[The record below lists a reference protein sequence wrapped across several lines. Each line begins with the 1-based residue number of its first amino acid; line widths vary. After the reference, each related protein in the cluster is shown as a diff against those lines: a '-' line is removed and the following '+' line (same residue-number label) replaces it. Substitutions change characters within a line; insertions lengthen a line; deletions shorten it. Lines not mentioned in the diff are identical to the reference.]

1 MPYPQLSMVNPSKIG
16 FKHKSHKSHKTS
28 FVHTLFP
35 IRRILLI
42 DHDSR
47 TYSHAQFTISEGTVD

>member
-16 FKHKSHKSHKTS
+16 FKHKSHKTS

-47 TYSHAQFTISEGTVD
+47 TYSHAQFIISEGTVD